1 MCLDLRGCAGDTK
14 LEKQTDFIKQVK
26 MFTRKYPVEVALV
39 AHSRKL
45 AQGETEVGLQSVA
58 GAMEIANI
66 ADRCIACKILN
77 EDSEG
82 YDFQLSVV
90 KDRQSGK
97 AGSKLKLYYDNC
109 SMRIFSDEQELNMR
123 YRWERELGNKIHYDD
138 NLSKRIVAN
147 IPELKFNPTP
157 TFTSEPDI
165 PTESTQE
172 PNLPF

>member
-1 MCLDLRGCAGDTK
+1 
-14 LEKQTDFIKQVK
+14 
-26 MFTRKYPVEVALV
+26 
-39 AHSRKL
+39 
-45 AQGETEVGLQSVA
+45 
-58 GAMEIANI
+58 
-66 ADRCIACKILN
+66 
-77 EDSEG
+77 
-82 YDFQLSVV
+82 
-90 KDRQSGK
+90 
-97 AGSKLKLYYDNC
+97 
-109 SMRIFSDEQELNMR
+109 MRIFSDEQELNMR